1 MDVVFLFAI
10 MFCFLYIL
18 AMGGAFQKTL
28 KSLEYNKILEEL
40 ANFTRCFYS
49 KRLCIDLT
57 PAKEVSEIQT
67 MLNYTKE
74 ALQILDNAIDIPLD
88 YIINIEEI
96 DLRPEYFAEDE
107 LIEFAKTLKSF
118 RLIKNFLKE
127 NSIPESLLFNQSQK
141 LFSDKE
147 LEDRIFDTFDENY
160 NVRHDATQTLSGLY
174 SSLKETEITLK
185 ETVTKL
191 LNSPDFNKHLQEQIY
206 TIRDDRVVFQVKAP
220 SKNKIQ
226 GIVHDVSATNKTF
239 YIEPSQ
245 VIPLNNKIREVKSK
259 IHGEIITILTDLSRQ
274 IKSNL
279 EEIKHSIVIAGEIDF
294 HFSKAR
300 YAVKTQA
307 IEPILTD
314 KKYVQIEKMRHPLLI
329 GRVEKLVEND
339 FEIGKDYHS
348 VLITGSNTGGKT
360 VALKTIGLFLLMAK
374 SGMFLPCTYAV
385 IYPFKNV
392 FADIGDDQNIL
403 QNLSTFSSHM
413 TNIIDI
419 LNLSNSETFVLLDEL
434 CAGTDPVE
442 GAVLAEVI
450 LKRLKKLSAKS
461 VITTHY
467 GQLKSL
473 EYTDNYFKNASV
485 EFDTETLSPTYN
497 LVIGIPGLS
506 NAIAVSAN
514 LGLDKSMISQAQDL
528 LYNKKDTSLE
538 VVEKLQDTH
547 QQLTQNLKNAEVVS
561 AEADSLKKKY
571 EKEVSE
577 LKKTKNKTI
586 KHIKNRFDNE
596 LDEVKKEI
604 KEILDELR
612 KNQSEKIARRSYLR
626 LANLEHKFRGELSE
640 LEEAEKY
647 EEIDWGKAKINETYI
662 VKDLHQEV
670 TLLSLPDKN
679 KNVFV
684 QMGNIKT
691 KIKQDKL
698 AVYNKS
704 LVKKPLFKPV
714 KPSANIELK
723 RYSMASTLDLRGFRV
738 EEALDELEAYLDKA
752 SLVNLTPVYIIHGHG
767 TGALKSAVRDFLET
781 SPYVAKYRV
790 GENTEGGDGVSV
802 VDIN

>member
-1 MDVVFLFAI
+1 
-10 MFCFLYIL
+10 
-18 AMGGAFQKTL
+18 MGGAYQKTL
-28 KSLEYNKILEEL
+28 KALEYDKVLEEL
-40 ANFTRCFYS
+40 SNFSRCDYS
-49 KRLCIDLT
+49 KELCLDLT
-57 PAKEVSEIQT
+57 PDKEVNTIQT

-74 ALQILDNAIDIPLD
+74 ALNILDNALDIPLE
-88 YIINIEEI
+88 YVINIKDI
-96 DLRPEYFAEDE
+96 DLKPEYFIETE
-107 LIEFAKTLKSF
+107 LIDFAKTIRSS
-118 RLIKNFLKE
+118 RLVKNFIKE
-127 NSIPESLLFNQSQK
+127 NSSQDSLLFNTSLK
-141 LFSDKE
+141 LYTNKE
-147 LEDRIFDTFDENY
+147 LEDKINDTFDENY
-160 NVRHDATQTLSGLY
+160 NVRQNATPTLSGLY
-174 SSLKETEITLK
+174 SSLKDTESSLK

-191 LNSPDFNKHLQEQIY
+191 LNSPEFNKHLQEQIY
-206 TIRDDRVVFQVKAP
+206 TVRDDRIVFQVKAP
-220 SKNKIQ
+220 DKNKVS

-239 YIEPSQ
+239 YIEPNQ
-245 VIPLNNKIREVKSK
+245 IVPLNNKIREVKAK
-259 IHGEIITILTDLSRQ
+259 IHGEIINILISLSKD
-274 IKSNL
+274 IKADID
-279 EEIKHSIVIAGEIDF
+279 EIKNSIKTLGEIDF
-294 HFSKAR
+294 HFAKAR
-300 YAVKTQA
+300 YAIKTHA
-307 IEPILTD
+307 AEPTLEEKKIIKIER
-314 KKYVQIEKMRHPLLI
+314 MRHPLLI

-360 VALKTIGLFLLMAK
+360 VAMKTIGLFLLMAK
-374 SGMFLPCTYAV
+374 SGMFLPCAEAH

-419 LNLSNSETFVLLDEL
+419 LNLSNSDTFVLIDEL

-450 LKRLKKLSAKS
+450 LKRLKQLSSKS

-467 GQLKSL
+467 GELKSL
-473 EYTDNYFKNASV
+473 EYSDSYFKNACV

-497 LVIGIPGLS
+497 LIIGIPGLS
-506 NAIAVSAN
+506 NAIAVSSN
-514 LGLDKSMISQAQDL
+514 LGLDKSLVKQAQDL
-528 LYNKKDTSLE
+528 LYNQKDNSLE
-538 VVEKLQDTH
+538 VVERLQDTH
-547 QQLTQNLKNAEVVS
+547 QQLTKNLKSAEETNAE
-561 AEADSLKKKY
+561 AIDLKKKY

-577 LKKTKNKTI
+577 LKKSKNKTI

-596 LDEVKKEI
+596 LDAVKAEI

-640 LEEAEKY
+640 LEESEKY
-647 EEIDWGKAKINETYI
+647 DEINWDNAKIHDIFI
-662 VKDLHQEV
+662 VKELNQEV
-670 TLLSLPDKN
+670 ELLSLPDKN

-691 KIKQDKL
+691 KIKQSKL
-698 AVYNKS
+698 AVYNKA
-704 LVKKPLFKPV
+704 LIKKSVSKPV
-714 KPSANIELK
+714 KPSTNFELK
-723 RYSMASTLDLRGFRV
+723 RYAMSNSLDLRGFRV

-752 SLVNLTPVYIIHGHG
+752 SLVNLTPVFIIHGHG
-767 TGALKSAVRDFLET
+767 TGALKSAVRDFLST

-790 GENTEGGDGVSV
+790 GENAEGGDGVSV

>member
-1 MDVVFLFAI
+1 
-10 MFCFLYIL
+10 
-18 AMGGAFQKTL
+18 MGGAYQKTL
-28 KSLEYNKILEEL
+28 KSLEYNKVLKEL
-40 ANFTRCFYS
+40 SIFARCDYS
-49 KRLCIDLT
+49 KRLCLDLL
-57 PAKEVSEIQT
+57 PMKEVSEIQT

-74 ALQILDNAIDIPLD
+74 AVAVLDNALDIPFE
-88 YIINIEEI
+88 YVINIDTI
-96 DLRPEYFAEDE
+96 DLRPEYFSEDE
-107 LIEFAKTLKSF
+107 IIDFSKTLRSSRLVKSF
-118 RLIKNFLKE
+118 LRDNT
-127 NSIPESLLFNQSQK
+127 PQDSLLFNIGQK
-141 LFSDKE
+141 LYTNKE
-147 LEDRIFDTFDENY
+147 LEDNINNTFDDNY
-160 NVRHDATQTLSGLY
+160 NVRHDATQTLSGLF
-174 SSLKETEITLK
+174 SSLKETESSLK

-191 LNSPDFNKHLQEQIY
+191 LNTPDFNKHLQEQIY
-206 TIRDDRVVFQVKAP
+206 TVRDDRVVFQVKAP

-259 IHGEIITILTDLSRQ
+259 IHGEIINILITLSKNIKTNIEDIKLTIKLL
-274 IKSNL
+274 
-279 EEIKHSIVIAGEIDF
+279 GEIDF
-294 HFSKAR
+294 HFAKAR
-300 YAVKTQA
+300 YAVKTHS
-307 IEPILTD
+307 IEPILED
-314 KKYVQIEKMRHPLLI
+314 KKIVKIERMRHPLLI

-360 VALKTIGLFLLMAK
+360 VALKTIGLFLLMTK
-374 SGMFLPCTYAV
+374 SGMFLPCAEAH
-385 IYPFKNV
+385 IYPYKNV

-419 LNLSNSETFVLLDEL
+419 LNLSSSDTFVLLDEL

-450 LKRLKKLSAKS
+450 LKRLKKLSAQS

-467 GQLKSL
+467 GELKAL
-473 EYTDNYFKNASV
+473 EYTDNYFKNACV

-497 LVIGIPGLS
+497 LIIGIPGMS
-506 NAIAVSAN
+506 NAISVSAN
-514 LGLDKSMISQAQDL
+514 LGLDKSMIKQAQDI

-547 QQLTQNLKNAEVVS
+547 QQLTKNLQSAEETNAE
-561 AEADSLKKKY
+561 AISLKKKY

-586 KHIKNRFDNE
+586 KHIKNRFDSE
-596 LDEVKKEI
+596 LDSVKAEI

-640 LEEAEKY
+640 LEESEKY
-647 EEIDWGKAKINETYI
+647 EEIDWNTVKVHDIFI
-662 VKDLHQEV
+662 VKELNQEV
-670 TLLSLPDKN
+670 ELLSLPDKN

-691 KIKQDKL
+691 KIKQNKL
-698 AVYNKS
+698 AMYNKS
-704 LVKKPLFKPV
+704 LIKPTIKKPI
-714 KPSANIELK
+714 KPSTNFEFK
-723 RYSMASTLDLRGFRV
+723 RYAMSNTLDLRGFRV

-752 SLVNLTPVYIIHGHG
+752 SLVNLTPVFIIHGHG
-767 TGALKSAVRDFLET
+767 TGALKSAVRDFLST
-781 SPYVAKYRV
+781 SPYVAKYRS

-802 VDIN
+802 IDIN